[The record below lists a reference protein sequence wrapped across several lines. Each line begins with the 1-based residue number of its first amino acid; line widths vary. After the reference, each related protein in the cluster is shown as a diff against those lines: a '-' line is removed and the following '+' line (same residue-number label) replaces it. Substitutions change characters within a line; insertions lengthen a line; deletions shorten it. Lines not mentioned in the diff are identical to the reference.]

1 VEPQAR
7 NIGYRAI
14 RLSSWLLGVDVA
26 NAWDRYWG
34 YHRHA
39 LLHLVAK
46 LSHVGVDVD
55 ELACR
60 LHRSMNYT

>member
-1 VEPQAR
+1 
-7 NIGYRAI
+7 
-14 RLSSWLLGVDVA
+14 VA
-26 NAWDRYWG
+26 NAWDGYWG